1 VRPPS
6 QRDSHVATR
15 EHFIVLVPS
24 LLRGDRFEG
33 RMQDGTVTT
42 ESSPGRMGS
51 VGRTPVERHSGMGT
65 GVHTLQSCSIYSY
78 SRVLDHGHSLDDMF
92 VPHVLGFLPSP
103 IGECVV
109 SRGCSRL
116 EERGSIY
123 LVDPIAIIEVRGEE
137 VLVPTLDRS
146 RLWRRVPWVT
156 RWFRAV
162 LRDLG
167 FGELVGDTLFILCC
181 CRTGKPSRFLVS
193 FPPFR

>member
-1 VRPPS
+1 
-6 QRDSHVATR
+6 
-15 EHFIVLVPS
+15 
-24 LLRGDRFEG
+24 
-33 RMQDGTVTT
+33 
-42 ESSPGRMGS
+42 
-51 VGRTPVERHSGMGT
+51 
-65 GVHTLQSCSIYSY
+65 
-78 SRVLDHGHSLDDMF
+78 
-92 VPHVLGFLPSP
+92 
-103 IGECVV
+103 V

-137 VLVPTLDRS
+137 VLTPTLDKS

-167 FGELVGDTLFILCC
+167 LGNLLEIPCLYAAAAAQE
-181 CRTGKPSRFLVS
+181 KHSRILVS

>member
-6 QRDSHVATR
+6 QIDSRVATR
-15 EHFIVLVPS
+15 EHFTVPVSS
-24 LLRGDRFEG
+24 LLRGGRFEG

-42 ESSPGRMGS
+42 ESLHGRMGS
-51 VGRTPVERHSGMGT
+51 VSRTPVERHSGMGT

-78 SRVLDHGHSLDDMF
+78 SRVLGHGHSLDDMF

-123 LVDPIAIIEVRGEE
+123 LVDPISIIEVRGEE
-137 VLVPTLDRS
+137 VLAPTLDRS
-146 RLWRRVPWVT
+146 RLWRRVP
-156 RWFRAV
+156 
-162 LRDLG
+162 G
-167 FGELVGDTLFILCC
+167 
-181 CRTGKPSRFLVS
+181 
-193 FPPFR
+193 